1 MTVPPRRVL
10 YVFAN
15 AHLGGAEN
23 ITLLM
28 LRSHSPTRYLAQAL
42 FLQQGPLV
50 SEATRLGF
58 TAHCLPGLLR
68 LRHPRAVAQAISA
81 VTQVID
87 GERIELVH
95 SCMPYAHIIAAA
107 AAWRRKIP
115 VVMFQHGPVGGSL
128 NLIASLLP
136 TRLVLTNSAYT
147 LGKQAKTQVR
157 PWPIRVIPL
166 ATELTQIPPQADQ
179 VHKDHVVVTMLS
191 RLAPGKGLDFAIE
204 ALAPLMQRDQRLRL
218 VIVGGP
224 FRQFFPR
231 YQEQLQLLANAHK
244 VGDQVQF
251 TGFQRDIRPYLA
263 RSHILLSAS
272 FEEAFGLTLIEG
284 LAAGVAVI
292 SSRVGGAAEVLQD
305 GVDGLYFT
313 AGDGADLR
321 RQVERLQ
328 HDPDLRGQLIRAGLR
343 TVAARYRPGVMME
356 HLERCYDE
364 ALSRQAPE
372 VPVRT
377 AL

>member
-58 TAHCLPGLLR
+58 TVHSVPGRLR
-68 LRHPRAVAQAISA
+68 LRHPRTVAQAIST
-81 VTQVID
+81 VTKVIE
-87 GERIELVH
+87 GERIDLVH
-95 SCMPYAHIIAAA
+95 FCMPYAHIIAAV
-107 AAWRRKIP
+107 AAWRRQIP
-115 VVMFQHGPVGGSL
+115 AVMFQHGPVGGSL
-128 NLIASLLP
+128 NLVASLLP

-147 LGKQAKTQVR
+147 LSKQAKTQLR
-157 PWPIRVIPL
+157 PWPMRVIPL

-179 VHKDHVVVTMLS
+179 VHQDHLVVTMLS

-224 FRQFFPR
+224 FRHFFPR
-231 YQEQLQLLANAHK
+231 YQEQLQLLADAHK
-244 VGDQVQF
+244 VGGQVHF
-251 TGFQRDIRPYLA
+251 AGFQRDIRPYLA
-263 RSHILLSAS
+263 RTDILLSAS

-292 SSRVGGAAEVLQD
+292 SSRVGGAAEVLED
-305 GVDGLYFT
+305 GVDGLYFSS
-313 AGDGADLR
+313 GDGADLR
-321 RQVERLQ
+321 RQVERL
-328 HDPDLRGQLIRAGLR
+328 HHEPGLRARLSAAGLR
-343 TVAARYRPGVMME
+343 TVEARYRPRVMME
-356 HLERCYDE
+356 HLEGCYDE
-364 ALSRQAPE
+364 AMSRQAPE
-372 VPVRT
+372 IPVRT

>member
-1 MTVPPRRVL
+1 MTVPPRRLL

-50 SEATRLGF
+50 TEATRLGF
-58 TAHCLPGLLR
+58 TVHSLPGLLR

-81 VTQVID
+81 GTKVIE
-87 GERIELVH
+87 GERIDLVH
-95 SCMPYAHIIAAA
+95 SCMPYAHISAAA
-107 AAWRRKIP
+107 AAWRRQIP
-115 VVMFQHGPVGGSL
+115 AVLFQHGPVGGSL
-128 NLIASLLP
+128 DRIASLLP

-147 LGKQAKTQVR
+147 RNKQAKTQLR

-166 ATELTQIPPQADQ
+166 ATELTQIPPESDQ
-179 VHKDHVVVTMLS
+179 VHQDHLVVTMLS

-204 ALAPLMQRDQRLRL
+204 ALAPLLRRDQRLRL

-224 FRQFFPR
+224 FRHFFPR
-231 YQEQLQLLANAHK
+231 YQEQLQRLADGHK
-244 VGDQVQF
+244 VGGQVQF
-251 TGFQRDIRPYLA
+251 AGFQRDIRPYLA

-305 GVDGLYFT
+305 GSDGLYFT

-328 HDPDLRGQLIRAGLR
+328 HEPDLRGQLIAAGLR
-343 TVAARYRPGVMME
+343 TVETRYRPRVMME

-364 ALSRQAPE
+364 ALSR
-372 VPVRT
+372 
-377 AL
+377 